1 MADRSPLEAFL
12 ERFVLPLL
20 QGGPVHVQGVLP
32 PSALKSYV
40 ADRGADATL
49 VTRVCQ
55 AMTTRLSRVGPVGDI
70 GALPMDAVGLC
81 AVWHNLLALTHP
93 EARGS
98 VRLRRRVRAWC
109 EAMLRWVDVPRT
121 RAEVSLRHAML
132 GRLEVLGRVDTHVTF
147 WAGFADFVGLPPPR
161 VLVAWPNLRR
171 VEESRRRVDL
181 AELLRALE
189 LGEESGGDDD
199 LLPVARAALAAS
211 PLTDLALADR
221 PAFMGFSWG
230 PPLLNALS
238 DPALRGAAQR
248 ILLRKGVGA
257 LRAVEAATLALCRSD
272 ATPPIVAGSLL
283 RFHLELLLTDALAG
297 RPAPGAAPAA
307 PQPLAMDALLRLGH
321 ARVAS
326 FLDLDEDLLRRAVP
340 HDPSRPVP
348 RDPPSAPLLQRA
360 GLMEVR
366 S

>member
-1 MADRSPLEAFL
+1 MADRAPLDAFL

-20 QGGPVHVQGVLP
+20 TGGPVHVQGVLSP
-32 PSALKSYV
+32 ATLKGFV
-40 ADRGADATL
+40 AERAPDATL
-49 VTRVCQ
+49 VTRVCE
-55 AMTTRLSRVGPVGDI
+55 AMTTRLARIGPVTPV

-98 VRLRRRVRAWC
+98 VRLRRKVRAWC
-109 EAMLRWVDVPRT
+109 EAMLLWADVPRT
-121 RAEVSLRHAML
+121 RAEVSLRHAVL

-147 WAGFADFVGLPPPR
+147 WAGFADFVGVPPPKA
-161 VLVAWPNLRR
+161 LVAWPNLRR

-181 AELLRALE
+181 AELLRGLE
-189 LGEESGGDDD
+189 LGVSAGGDDD

-221 PAFMGFSWG
+221 PSFVGFAWG

-238 DPALRGAAQR
+238 DPCLRGAAQR
-248 ILLRKGVGA
+248 IVLRKGTPS
-257 LRAVEAATLALCRSD
+257 LRAVEAATLSLCR
-272 ATPPIVAGSLL
+272 AEGTPGLAAGSLL
-283 RFHLELLLTDALAG
+283 RFHLELLLTDALSG
-297 RPAPGAAPAA
+297 RGTSGPPAPA
-307 PQPLAMDALLRLGH
+307 QPVAMDAFVRLGH
-321 ARVAS
+321 ARVAA
-326 FLDLDEDLLRRAVP
+326 FLDLDEDLLRRTLP
-340 HDPSRPVP
+340 PDPSRPVP